1 MSTDIDFLKRAVED
15 VILDPKYAGVLAIL
29 KAARNGAVYGA
40 KIRFPHALVM
50 VFMFRSGT
58 LQEKIALILKATRT
72 HAQNLSKF
80 AIIYKTT
87 MLLLKNY
94 GATPGKEGPFDTFF
108 SGLLG
113 GYIVFGRPSRSG
125 KISSVNQQI
134 VIYIFARVVLALAK
148 LSVRPQTGII
158 KSQDLSDAINNRAWP
173 VFAAMSWASVM
184 YVFRWYPDTV
194 PGGLKSSMNY
204 IYVQS
209 DTWDSLRTLV
219 WHNK

>member
-1 MSTDIDFLKRAVED
+1 MSTLKSAIED
-15 VILDPKYAGVLAIL
+15 VVLDPKYAGVLAIL

-58 LQEKIALILKATRT
+58 LREKLSLIFKATRT
-72 HAQNLSKF
+72 HAQNLAKF
-80 AIIYKTT
+80 AVVYKST
-87 MLLLKNY
+87 MLMLKNF
-94 GATPGKEGPFDTFF
+94 GATPGKEGPYDTFM

-113 GYIVFGRPSRSG
+113 GYLVFGRPSRSG

-134 VIYIFARVVLALAK
+134 VIYIFARTVLALAK
-148 LSVRPQTGII
+148 LAVRPQYGIVP
-158 KSQDLSDAINNRAWP
+158 SQDLSDAISDRAWP
-173 VFAAMSWASVM
+173 VFAAMSWGMVM
-184 YVFRWYPDTV
+184 YVFRWYPETV
-194 PGGLKSSMNY
+194 PGSLRSSMSY

-209 DTWDSLRTLV
+209 DTWDSLRTLL